1 MSPARITA
9 SAAKATSESE
19 RTHAMFSSKS
29 VWMSLQANTRGP
41 PGRDAE
47 EGDADDIERGGD
59 DVVVVVVSGSRAS
72 PAGVEAATA
81 RRPPRVERA
90 RGEGASSP
98 RRDERAREI

>member
-1 MSPARITA
+1 
-9 SAAKATSESE
+9 
-19 RTHAMFSSKS
+19 
-29 VWMSLQANTRGP
+29 MSLQANTRGP

-47 EGDADDIERGGD
+47 EGDEDDIERGGD

-98 RRDERAREI
+98 RRDERAREICGRRAGAAAP